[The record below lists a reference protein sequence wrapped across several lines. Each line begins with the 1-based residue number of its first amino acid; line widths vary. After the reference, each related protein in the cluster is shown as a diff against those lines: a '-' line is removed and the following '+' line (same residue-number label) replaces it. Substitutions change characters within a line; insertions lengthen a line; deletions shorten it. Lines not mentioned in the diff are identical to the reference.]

1 MKDIQF
7 SKKQKTVAT
16 FFYIAITITIIVI
29 IAGIVY
35 TIADIIMAT
44 GKMAVFL
51 SLNFGYQIAVIGTL
65 LAGLFFLVVY
75 FFGLYKKGRTLIL
88 RNIFRK
94 KHYQDK
100 YRNRIGVKLAAG
112 ALMFS
117 IFAIII
123 GILTAIIYD
132 LLTSPSPN
140 GDRTTLSTLFAEL
153 SQGQIVLVIGMI
165 MLLIIGLVFFLN
177 YLWYNGYYL
186 ILRMI
191 KDLEEED

>member
-1 MKDIQF
+1 MSEIHF
-7 SKKQKTVAT
+7 SKKQKTVAMI
-16 FFYIAITITIIVI
+16 FYIAITITIIII

-35 TIADIIMAT
+35 TIADIVMAT
-44 GKMAVFL
+44 GKMELFL

-75 FFGLYKKGRTLIL
+75 FFGLYKKGRTMIL

-100 YRNRIGVKLAAG
+100 YRNRWGVRIAAG

-132 LLTSPSPN
+132 TFTSPSPS
-140 GDRTTLSTLFAEL
+140 GERTTLSTIFAEL
-153 SQGQIVLVIGMI
+153 SQGQIVLFIGMI

-191 KDLEEED
+191 KDLEEDD

>member
-1 MKDIQF
+1 MSKIRY
-7 SKKQKTVAT
+7 SKKQKLVAT
-16 FFYIAITITIIVI
+16 IFYIAITITLIVI

-44 GKMAVFL
+44 GKMALFL
-51 SLNFGYQIAVIGTL
+51 GLNFGYQIAIIGTL

-88 RNIFRK
+88 KNIFRK
-94 KHYQDK
+94 KLFNEK
-100 YRNRIGVKLAAG
+100 YRNRIGVKIAAG

-117 IFAIII
+117 IFSIII
-123 GILTAIIYD
+123 GISTAVIYD
-132 LLTSPSPN
+132 LFTSPAT
-140 GDRTTLSTLFAEL
+140 GDRVTLTTIFAEL
-153 SQGQIVLVIGMI
+153 SQGQIVLFIGLL
-165 MLLIIGLVFFLN
+165 MLIIIGLIFFLN

-191 KDLEEED
+191 QDLEEED

>member
-1 MKDIQF
+1 MSEIHF
-7 SKKQKTVAT
+7 SKKQKLVAT
-16 FFYIAITITIIVI
+16 IFYVAITITLIII

-44 GKMAVFL
+44 GKMEVFL

-75 FFGLYKKGRTLIL
+75 FFGLHKKGRTMIL

-100 YRNRIGVKLAAG
+100 YRDRWGVRLAAG

-123 GILTAIIYD
+123 GIITAIIYD
-132 LLTSPSPN
+132 VFTSPSPS
-140 GDRTTLSTLFAEL
+140 GERTTLSSIFAEI
-153 SQGQIVLVIGMI
+153 SQGQIVLSIGLI

-177 YLWYNGYYL
+177 YLWYNGYYM

-191 KDLEEED
+191 KDLEEDD

>member
-1 MKDIQF
+1 MSKIRY
-7 SKKQKTVAT
+7 SKKQKLVAT
-16 FFYIAITITIIVI
+16 IFYIAITITLIVI

-44 GKMAVFL
+44 GKMALFL
-51 SLNFGYQIAVIGTL
+51 SLNFGYQIAIIGTL

-88 RNIFRK
+88 KNIFRK
-94 KHYQDK
+94 KLFNEK
-100 YRNRIGVKLAAG
+100 YRNRIGVKIAAG

-117 IFAIII
+117 IFSIII
-123 GILTAIIYD
+123 GILTAVIYD
-132 LLTSPSPN
+132 LFTRPAT
-140 GDRTTLSTLFAEL
+140 GDRVTLTTIFAEL
-153 SQGQIVLVIGMI
+153 SQGQIVLFIGLL
-165 MLLIIGLVFFLN
+165 MLIIIGLIFFLN

-191 KDLEEED
+191 QDLEEED

>member
-1 MKDIQF
+1 MSKIRY
-7 SKKQKTVAT
+7 SKKQKLVAT
-16 FFYIAITITIIVI
+16 IFYIAITITLIVI

-44 GKMAVFL
+44 GKMALFL
-51 SLNFGYQIAVIGTL
+51 SLNFGYQIAIIGTL

-88 RNIFRK
+88 KNIFRK
-94 KHYQDK
+94 KLFNEK
-100 YRNRIGVKLAAG
+100 YRNRIGVKIAAG

-117 IFAIII
+117 IFSIII
-123 GILTAIIYD
+123 GISTAVIYD
-132 LLTSPSPN
+132 LFTSPAT
-140 GDRTTLSTLFAEL
+140 GDRVTLTTIFAEL
-153 SQGQIVLVIGMI
+153 SQGQVVLFMGLL
-165 MLLIIGLVFFLN
+165 MLIIIGLVFFLN

-191 KDLEEED
+191 QDLEEED

>member
-1 MKDIQF
+1 MSKIHY
-7 SKKQKTVAT
+7 SKKQKLVAT
-16 FFYIAITITIIVI
+16 IFYIAITITLIVI

-44 GKMAVFL
+44 GKMALFL
-51 SLNFGYQIAVIGTL
+51 DLNFGYQIAIIGTL

-88 RNIFRK
+88 KNIFRK
-94 KHYQDK
+94 KLFNEK
-100 YRNRIGVKLAAG
+100 YRNRIGVKIAAG

-123 GILTAIIYD
+123 GITTAILYD
-132 LLTSPSPN
+132 IFTSPSP
-140 GDRTTLSTLFAEL
+140 GGERTTLTTIFAEI
-153 SQGQIVLVIGMI
+153 SQGQIVLFIGML
-165 MLLIIGLVFFLN
+165 MLLIIGLLFFLN

>member
-1 MKDIQF
+1 MNDISF

-16 FFYIAITITIIVI
+16 IFYIAITITVIVI

-44 GKMAVFL
+44 GKMALFL

>member
-1 MKDIQF
+1 MSEIQF
-7 SKKQKTVAT
+7 SKKQKLVAT
-16 FFYIAITITIIVI
+16 IFYIAITITVIVI

-35 TIADIIMAT
+35 TIADLVMAT
-44 GKMAVFL
+44 GKMALFL
-51 SLNFGYQIAVIGTL
+51 SLNFGYQIAIIGTL

-75 FFGLYKKGRTLIL
+75 FYGLYKKGRSLIL
-88 RNIFRK
+88 KNIFRK
-94 KHYQDK
+94 KLFNDK
-100 YRNRIGVKLAAG
+100 YRNRIGVKIAAG

-123 GILTAIIYD
+123 GILTAVIYD
-132 LLTSPSPN
+132 LFTRPAS
-140 GDRTTLSTLFAEL
+140 GDRITLSTIFAEM
-153 SQGQIVLVIGMI
+153 SQGQVVLFIGML

-191 KDLEEED
+191 KDLEEAD

>member
-1 MKDIQF
+1 MKDIHF
-7 SKKQKTVAT
+7 SKKQKMVASV
-16 FFYIAITITIIVI
+16 FYGAITIIIIII

-44 GKMAVFL
+44 GKMALFL
-51 SLNFGYQIAVIGTL
+51 SLNFGYQIAIVGTL
-65 LAGLFFLVVY
+65 LAGLFFLIVY

-88 RNIFRK
+88 KNIFRK
-94 KHYQDK
+94 KHYHDK
-100 YRNRIGVKLAAG
+100 YRNRFGVKIAAG

-123 GILTAIIYD
+123 GMITAIIYD
-132 LLTSPSPN
+132 LFTSPSR
-140 GDRTTLSTLFAEL
+140 GDRVTLATVFAQM
-153 SQGQIVLVIGMI
+153 SQGQTVLLLGIVMLV
-165 MLLIIGLVFFLN
+165 IIGLIFFLN

>member
-1 MKDIQF
+1 MSKIRY
-7 SKKQKTVAT
+7 SKKQKLVAT
-16 FFYIAITITIIVI
+16 IFYIAITITLIVI

-44 GKMAVFL
+44 GKMALFL
-51 SLNFGYQIAVIGTL
+51 SLNFGYQIAIIGTL

-88 RNIFRK
+88 KNIFRK
-94 KHYQDK
+94 KLFNEK
-100 YRNRIGVKLAAG
+100 YRNRIGVKIAAG

-117 IFAIII
+117 IFSIII
-123 GILTAIIYD
+123 GISTAVIYD
-132 LLTSPSPN
+132 LFTSPAT
-140 GDRTTLSTLFAEL
+140 GDRVTLTTIFAEL
-153 SQGQIVLVIGMI
+153 SQGQIVLFIGLL
-165 MLLIIGLVFFLN
+165 MLIIIGLIFFLN

-191 KDLEEED
+191 QDLEEED

>member
-1 MKDIQF
+1 MSKIRYT
-7 SKKQKTVAT
+7 KKQKLVAT

-44 GKMAVFL
+44 GKMTLFL
-51 SLNFGYQIAVIGTL
+51 SLNFGYQIAIIGTL

-88 RNIFRK
+88 KNIFRK
-94 KHYQDK
+94 KLFNEK
-100 YRNRIGVKLAAG
+100 YRNRIGVKIAAG

-123 GILTAIIYD
+123 GILTAVIYD
-132 LLTSPSPN
+132 LFTSPAT
-140 GDRTTLSTLFAEL
+140 GDRVTLNTIFAEL
-153 SQGQIVLVIGMI
+153 SQGQIVLFIGLL
-165 MLLIIGLVFFLN
+165 MLIIIGLIFFLN